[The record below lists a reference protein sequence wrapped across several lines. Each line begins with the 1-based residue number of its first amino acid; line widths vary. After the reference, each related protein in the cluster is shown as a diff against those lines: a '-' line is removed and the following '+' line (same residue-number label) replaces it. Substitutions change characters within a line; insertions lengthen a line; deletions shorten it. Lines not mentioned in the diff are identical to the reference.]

1 MPDQHISDIQV
12 ESISE
17 PNSIQALQSN
27 SHISENMREDES
39 FQGFKNT
46 FEDLDDLIEILADE
60 TKGYIEYC
68 IKQNIDGGLG
78 KVINVDASEIPRRA
92 LDTSCDVMGGCIV
105 PSEYHVQ
112 NLTQDNPA
120 VPQNFTVELEV
131 RLALGD
137 PAVPQI
143 VIMCV

>member
-17 PNSIQALQSN
+17 PNSTQALQSN

-68 IKQNIDGGLG
+68 IKQNT
-78 KVINVDASEIPRRA
+78 EIPRRA